1 VFGQVADVYD
11 RSRPSYP
18 AAAVQWLIGSDLRR
32 VLDLGAGT
40 GKLTAGLAAAGH
52 DVVAVEPDARMLQV
66 LRDSIPEVDAR
77 LGDAEAIP
85 LATADVDVV
94 AVGQAF
100 HWFDLDAAMAEIA
113 RVIRPYGRLAV
124 VWNVRNAS
132 VPWMSELSRLIGS
145 ADAVPTDAVQPA
157 FGAPDFFGAV
167 EELTV
172 AHSQV
177 LDLDGLLGLVRSRS
191 YIVVRPWGEQT
202 AILADVARLY
212 HVYAGPTGLEM
223 PYLTHCFRAERS
235 QEPFQPGPLPT
246 ASSRWNSPRGIRS
259 P

>member
-1 VFGQVADVYD
+1 VPANSGRSPEQARVFGQVADVYD
-11 RSRPSYP
+11 RSRPGYP
-18 AAAVQWLIGSDLRR
+18 TAAVQWLVGSDPRR

-40 GKLTAGLAAAGH
+40 GKLTAALAAAGH
-52 DVVAVEPDARMLQV
+52 DVVAVEPDARMLHV
-66 LRDSIPEVDAR
+66 LRDSIPGVDAR

-100 HWFDLDAAMAEIA
+100 HWFDHDATLPEIA
-113 RVIRPYGRLAV
+113 RVIRPRGHLAV
-124 VWNVRNAS
+124 VWNVRDAS
-132 VPWMSELSRLIGS
+132 VPWMPELSRLIGS
-145 ADAVPTDAVQPA
+145 ADAVPIDAVRPA
-157 FGAPDFFGAV
+157 FGAPEFFGAV
-167 EELTV
+167 EESTV

-191 YIVVRPWGEQT
+191 YIVVRPLDEQT

-212 HVYAGPTGLEM
+212 HLYAGPAGLEM

-235 QEPFQPGPLPT
+235 PEPFQPGPL
-246 ASSRWNSPRGIRS
+246 G
-259 P
+259 